1 MEYTIFKHRSQLLPF
16 ICKSIRFVI
25 SKDTGTFKSIEVTY
39 ATAFLHP
46 PDITFHICLTF
57 RQLLNTVD
65 VSGDIERSIPLPVL
79 RADNITGNSYFKAS
93 VTHFTDIG
101 FHICKTGF
109 FRQLVV
115 CQQTVCIFIVIIG
128 SDCQT
133 AIPEIQVQTKVEL
146 FSFLPFQIVFT
157 DTSRNNATHSVIN
170 RIRRIRVDIVVVADC
185 FVTRDTETCTDLTI
199 FEKLFR
205 KFHEFL
211 IREAPSH
218 RYGREITPFVLFG
231 KTRRTVTTHNGIEQI
246 SSFIIISHT
255 GKNGS
260 HRVIA

>member
-57 RQLLNTVD
+57 RQFLNAVD
-65 VSGDIERSIPLPVL
+65 ISGDIERSIPLPVL
-79 RADNITGNSYFKAS
+79 CADNITGNGNFKTA
-93 VTHFTDIG
+93 VAHLTDVCL
-101 FHICKTGF
+101 HICKTGF

-115 CQQTVCIFIVIIG
+115 CQQTVCIFIVVIS

-146 FSFLPFQIVFT
+146 FGFLPFQIVFT
-157 DTSRNNATHSVIN
+157 DTSRNNATHSVID
-170 RIRRIRVDIVVVADC
+170 RIRRIRINIIIVSDRLI
-185 FVTRDTETCTDLTI
+185 TGDTITYTNLTI
-199 FEKLFR
+199 FQEFLR
-205 KFHEFL
+205 ELHEFL
-211 IREAPSH
+211 IRETPSH
-218 RYGREITPFVLFG
+218 
-231 KTRRTVTTHNGIEQI
+231 
-246 SSFIIISHT
+246 
-255 GKNGS
+255 
-260 HRVIA
+260 

>member
-57 RQLLNTVD
+57 RQFLNAVD
-65 VSGDIERSIPLPVL
+65 ISGDIERSIPLPVL
-79 RADNITGNSYFKAS
+79 CADNITGNGNFKTA
-93 VTHFTDIG
+93 VAHLTDVCL
-101 FHICKTGF
+101 HICKTGF

-115 CQQTVCIFIVIIG
+115 CQQTVCKFIVVIS

-146 FSFLPFQIVFT
+146 FGFLPFQIVFT
-157 DTSRNNATHSVIN
+157 DTSRNNATHSVID
-170 RIRRIRVDIVVVADC
+170 RIRRIRINIIIVSDRLI
-185 FVTRDTETCTDLTI
+185 TGDTITYTNLTI
-199 FEKLFR
+199 FQEFLR
-205 KFHEFL
+205 ELHEFF
-211 IREAPSH
+211 IRETPSH
-218 RYGREITPFVLFG
+218 
-231 KTRRTVTTHNGIEQI
+231 
-246 SSFIIISHT
+246 
-255 GKNGS
+255 
-260 HRVIA
+260 